1 MKVFLHKI
9 RVSFVV
15 GDAALGV
22 SKLPIPECENIYR
35 RRRQRRLMFSH
46 FGMTHFFRHT
56 IGKLFYGPP
65 GAAAPYGRGS
75 EA

>member
-1 MKVFLHKI
+1 
-9 RVSFVV
+9 
-15 GDAALGV
+15 
-22 SKLPIPECENIYR
+22 
-35 RRRQRRLMFSH
+35 MFSH